1 MLEQLFIE
9 IYDKF
14 KLNFYKNIF
23 KGFDRQ
29 TENLTVTESF
39 CLEVIYSL
47 NNPTISELSKYL
59 GISQPNTTYKVN
71 ELIQKGYVEKRQDP
85 KDKRRVLLY
94 PTELFSRYYS
104 VKNQY
109 IHTVIA
115 RMRSK
120 FSDEDIRT
128 LEHIL
133 YTMSNELMP
142 EVSPEKEKPRRKEAE
157 PV

>member
-1 MLEQLFIE
+1 MLEQLFVE

-29 TENLTVTESF
+29 KDPLTVTESF

-47 NNPTISELSKYL
+47 NNPTISELSTYL

-71 ELIQKGYVEKRQDP
+71 ELIQKGYVEKKQDP
-85 KDKRRVLLY
+85 NDRRRVRLC
-94 PTELFSRYYS
+94 PTEQSACYYS

-109 IHTVIA
+109 INTVIA

-120 FSDEDIRT
+120 FSAEDIRT

-133 YTMSNELMP
+133 RTMSHELMP
-142 EVSPEKEKPRRKEAE
+142 EVSPAKKNHKN
-157 PV
+157 

>member
-23 KGFDRQ
+23 KGFERQ
-29 TENLTVTESF
+29 NDTLTVTESF

-47 NNPTISELSKYL
+47 NNPTISQLSKYL

-71 ELIQKGYVEKRQDP
+71 ELIQKGYVEKKQDP
-85 KDKRRVLLY
+85 ADKRRVRLY
-94 PTELFSRYYS
+94 PTERFTKYYTT
-104 VKNQY
+104 KNQY
-109 IHTVIA
+109 IPTVIA
-115 RMRSK
+115 RMRKK
-120 FSDEDIRT
+120 FSEEDIAR
-128 LEHIL
+128 LEYIL

-142 EVSPEKEKPRRKEAE
+142 EVTNE
-157 PV
+157 

>member
-23 KGFDRQ
+23 KGFEKQ
-29 TENLTVTESF
+29 KNTLTVTESF

-47 NNPTISELSKYL
+47 KNPTISELSRYL

-71 ELIQKGYVEKRQDP
+71 ELIQKGYIEKKRDP
-85 KDKRRVLLY
+85 LDKRRVLLY
-94 PTELFSRYYS
+94 PTERFTRYYS
-104 VKNQY
+104 IKNQY
-109 IHTVIA
+109 INTVIA
-115 RMRSK
+115 RMRNK
-120 FSDEDIRT
+120 FSEQDIRT

-133 YTMSNELMP
+133 DTMSNELMP
-142 EVSPEKEKPRRKEAE
+142 EVSPRRTAANSSEEA
-157 PV
+157 

>member
-1 MLEQLFIE
+1 MLEPLFVD

-29 TENLTVTESF
+29 KAPLTITESF

-47 NNPTISELSKYL
+47 DNPTISDLSRYL

-71 ELIQKGYVEKRQDP
+71 ELIQKGYIEKKKDPQDR
-85 KDKRRVLLY
+85 RRVLLS
-94 PTELFSRYYS
+94 PTKKFTKYYS

-109 IHTVIA
+109 IYTVGERVRA
-115 RMRSK
+115 HFSAEDLSK
-120 FSDEDIRT
+120 
-128 LEHIL
+128 LESMLAI
-133 YTMSNELMP
+133 MSKELMP
-142 EVSPEKEKPRRKEAE
+142 EVSIKKQAE
-157 PV
+157 